1 MAPSDFATFF
11 FDRSATRT
19 LFFVVFNGVVLFI
32 ADILFAAGG
41 VCSHICL
48 LFLSSFLRV
57 LVWQIQF
64 VISEKCQ
71 MKTMVD
77 EIVIKNCEITK
88 IVTHHCVL
96 RLLTTWW
103 ERTLWQMLVLLLTRS
118 LGRSERGRVPTRC
131 LGRRGWLR
139 LSLLTYKVFG
149 KEMLPLQADPGW
161 FTYSWSCVTHVLWH
175 VTLFLLRHPRQYLVL
190 WLFSFFDRAGCVY
203 PAKVDAYTSLSNFN

>member
-1 MAPSDFATFF
+1 MEGGETKRGGVEQVTRDVTVTTYCNSQGWCWSEQLKPQWHRQTLRHFS

-149 KEMLPLQADPGW
+149 KERLPLQADPGW
-161 FTYSWSCVTHVLWH
+161 FTYSLSCVTHVL
-175 VTLFLLRHPRQYLVL
+175 
-190 WLFSFFDRAGCVY
+190 
-203 PAKVDAYTSLSNFN
+203 